1 VTSVV
6 CKRSISTHRF
16 IENDLRS
23 TMTNDRLNGLSLMYV
38 HRNVTNQLDLDR
50 IVDAFARMHPRWM
63 KFVNI
68 LRDVI
73 ETV

>member
-1 VTSVV
+1 MTSVV
-6 CKRSISTHRF
+6 CERSISTLRF
-16 IENDLRS
+16 NKNDLRS
-23 TMTNDRLNGLSLMYV
+23 TMTNVRLNGLSLMYV
-38 HRNVTNQLDLDR
+38 HRNVTNQLDSDG